1 MRGHDIIVEPIRLAD
16 IFIVGKR
23 RDLRPEAVDALATS
37 IETLGLRHP
46 ISIRYVDYLNHP
58 TEGELHGA
66 YVLVAGR
73 HRLAAYEKLGRERIE
88 CVVVKWGED
97 EARLWEI
104 AENLHRA
111 DLTRLER
118 DEQIA
123 EWIAIKE
130 SAIFATCE
138 NSKTGPKGAVNKAA
152 EELPGVNKD
161 AAYRA
166 VKVASISEQARQA
179 AVDAHLDNNQSAL
192 LKIARAPVAE
202 QVAVVREIAEAKALR
217 TEQDIK
223 NRAAQEIAELL
234 AAHIPGDAWDVLR
247 SNMQAAGNVNLIL
260 SAFNNLVGNSVM
272 DRRHS

>member
-58 TEGELHGA
+58 TEGELYGA

-73 HRLAAYEKLGRERIE
+73 HRLAAYEKLGRDRIE

-130 SAIFATCE
+130 KAIFATCE
-138 NSKTGPKGAVNKAA
+138 SSKTGPKGAVNKAA

-192 LKIARAPVAE
+192 LKIARAPAAE
-202 QVAVVREIAEAKALR
+202 QVAVVQEIVEAKALR

-272 DRRHS
+272 DRRHG